1 MRNLTQFL
9 KFDAEAFLKDKSF
22 LVIAVKEWLDF
33 ETKKKLGTAVETV
46 ITKDDT
52 PYRTKD
58 GKPAE
63 TNRFEKI
70 IFKVSKDVDIPLD
83 SYIKAVNPT
92 ATVYGEYR
100 NLLSLKCDDIQVLQP
115 RKGAQ

>member
-1 MRNLTQFL
+1 MKHLNEFLT
-9 KFDAEAFLKDKSF
+9 FDAEAFLKDKSF
-22 LVIAVKEWLDF
+22 LTIAVKDWIDYD
-33 ETKKKLGTAVETV
+33 TKKKLGTAVETV

-70 IFKVSKDVDIPLD
+70 IFKVSKDVNVPLD

-92 ATVYGEYR
+92 ASVYGEYR
-100 NLLSLKCDDIQVLQP
+100 NMLSVKCDDIQVLQP